1 MSACSRV
8 KGPLPSGRSTLAI
21 LISRSVSAAELDIL
35 VALANALASFDASPG
50 ALATLADLGAFS
62 LPAGNDQRI
71 TKKTEFL
78 QLNQQFSKFLAS
90 NVC

>member
-1 MSACSRV
+1 V
-8 KGPLPSGRSTLAI
+8 I
-21 LISRSVSAAELDIL
+21 AAELDISM
-35 VALANALASFDASPG
+35 ALANALASFDAWPG
-50 ALATLADLGAFS
+50 ALATLADFGALL

-71 TKKTEFL
+71 TKKSEFL